1 MNYEQ
6 KIKAEVLY
14 YTGYQLEYTINH
26 INLMV
31 GKLDISK
38 CSLKEIN
45 RIINLTDIYLN
56 SSSHLIK
63 F

>member
-6 KIKAEVLY
+6 KIKAEILY
-14 YTGYQLEYTINH
+14 YTGYQLEYTLNML
-26 INLMV
+26 NLMV
-31 GKLDISK
+31 NDLDVSK
-38 CSLKEIN
+38 RSLKEID

>member
-6 KIKAEVLY
+6 KMKSEILY
-14 YTGYQLEYTINH
+14 YTGYQLEYTLNKV
-26 INLMV
+26 NLMV
-31 GKLDISK
+31 NDLDVSK

-63 F
+63 

>member
-6 KIKAEVLY
+6 KMKSEILY
-14 YTGYQLEYTINH
+14 YTGYQVEYTLNTV
-26 INLMV
+26 NLMV
-31 GKLDISK
+31 NDLDVSK

-45 RIINLTDIYLN
+45 RIINLTDKYLN

-63 F
+63 

>member
-1 MNYEQ
+1 MNYKQ
-6 KIKAEVLY
+6 KIKAEILY
-14 YTGYQLEYTINH
+14 YTGYQLENTLNMV
-26 INLMV
+26 NLMV
-31 GKLDISK
+31 NDLDVSK

-63 F
+63 

>member
-6 KIKAEVLY
+6 KMKSEILY
-14 YTGYQLEYTINH
+14 YTGYQLEYTLNTV
-26 INLMV
+26 NLMV
-31 GKLDISK
+31 NDLDVSK

-45 RIINLTDIYLN
+45 RIINLTDKYLN

-63 F
+63 